1 VVVVVD
7 TIVAPPVDAVVDSVS
22 PPGEPVDVVV
32 DSASPPEEHG
42 LGHLVDAAGCVKKNC
57 WKASIDEL
65 AVSPGYQS
73 GCEALPT
80 VFAHFDES

>member
-7 TIVAPPVDAVVDSVS
+7 TIVAPPVDAVVDFVS

-32 DSASPPEEHG
+32 PEEHG

-73 GCEALPT
+73 GCEALPS
-80 VFAHFDES
+80 VFAHFAES